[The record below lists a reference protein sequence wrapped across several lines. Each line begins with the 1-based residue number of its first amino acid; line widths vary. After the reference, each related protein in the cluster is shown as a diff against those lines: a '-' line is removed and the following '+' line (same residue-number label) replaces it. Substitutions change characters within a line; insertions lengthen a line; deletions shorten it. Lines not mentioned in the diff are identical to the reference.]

1 MPQFPATERKKDFPI
16 RRAVTRAHFNSLR
29 RESRRKVEN
38 PSDPLVES
46 FRSTAG
52 NGLVRGIVVVVRL
65 SYLRLLLSPDFYFPA
80 ARLLPGDF
88 YWPPR
93 IRMLLFTICKYNF
106 VELNGFCVYISC
118 KYLREMV
125 SPVIGSPPSPTPS
138 MTNPRAHVPFARAR
152 NQFGCSY
159 LKTSLALPFYVY
171 CMNYGRES
179 IFSYEGT
186 AISGSRKPCF
196 FLQFFFLYNQSVF
209 TYSDIID
216 SQDATIGS
224 IKRVAKYSTP
234 SGSEKEIT
242 LKKKKINL
250 RCLKI

>member
-16 RRAVTRAHFNSLR
+16 RRAATRAHFNSLC

-38 PSDPLVES
+38 PSVPLVES

-52 NGLVRGIVVVVRL
+52 NGLVRGIVVL
-65 SYLRLLLSPDFYFPA
+65 PPAFLSPDFYFPA

-138 MTNPRAHVPFARAR
+138 MTNPRAFPSHAR
-152 NQFGCSY
+152 
-159 LKTSLALPFYVY
+159 
-171 CMNYGRES
+171 E
-179 IFSYEGT
+179 
-186 AISGSRKPCF
+186 
-196 FLQFFFLYNQSVF
+196 
-209 TYSDIID
+209 
-216 SQDATIGS
+216 
-224 IKRVAKYSTP
+224 
-234 SGSEKEIT
+234 
-242 LKKKKINL
+242 INL
-250 RCLKI
+250 AVLI